1 MTEASAPEQLVLID
15 GSGYIFRAFH
25 ALPMMMSPEGVPVNA
40 VFGFT
45 KMLMKLMDDLQP
57 SHVLVIFDAGRVT
70 FRNDI
75 YPEYKQN
82 RTDPPDE
89 LVPQF
94 SLVRDATEAMSLPVT
109 ELPGFEADDLIASY
123 AKMAHESGTDCL
135 IVSSDKDLMQLVRPG
150 VTMLDPMKQRR
161 ISDAEV
167 VEKFGVLPNRVV
179 DVQSLAGDS
188 TDNV

>member
-109 ELPGFEADDLIASY
+109 ELP
-123 AKMAHESGTDCL
+123 
-135 IVSSDKDLMQLVRPG
+135 
-150 VTMLDPMKQRR
+150 
-161 ISDAEV
+161 
-167 VEKFGVLPNRVV
+167 
-179 DVQSLAGDS
+179 
-188 TDNV
+188 